1 VAVVAALVALGYFA
15 ATRPSRI
22 ERDLERIA
30 NKYGLE
36 RVHPDMQH
44 FVGNGIPIEESRKL
58 EAEIEQLAKDHRL
71 DGGGWS
77 SEDAANSHFTA
88 PDAGDKDVRLSFYWH
103 REVYTSIE
111 LEKDR
116 RTPLQAFTDWLKN
129 LAP

>member
-1 VAVVAALVALGYFA
+1 VVAALVALGYFA

-22 ERDLERIA
+22 ERDLERLA

-36 RVHPDMQH
+36 RVQPGTPH

-58 EAEIEQLAKDHRL
+58 EAEIEQLAKDYGL
-71 DGGGWS
+71 KVEGGWS
-77 SEDAANSHFTA
+77 NADGASRDFATRDSYTR
-88 PDAGDKDVRLSFYWH
+88 GVSLSIAWD
-103 REVYTSIE
+103 REVYTSVWMHT
-111 LEKDR
+111 DT